1 MPSENTAL
9 SDVIIV
15 FNAGSS
21 SLKFTVFQIEKKTT
35 IKKLIKGRLE
45 YDIDTF
51 HFFASDQNDQLI
63 EHATYP
69 LSQKKPLEHLFSW
82 LAEHEQG
89 RHNIVGVGH
98 RIVHGGPNFLA
109 PVQVT
114 PEVLVQLEALTPFA
128 PLHQP
133 QTLAP
138 VHAITDYR
146 PDLIQIACF
155 DTAFHRTM
163 PDIARLLPLP
173 RRYAD
178 KGVCRYGFHGLSY
191 DFLTQRLCQIDP
203 ALANGKTVLAHLGNG
218 ASLCALKEGKSL
230 ETTMGFSALDGLM
243 MGSRCGMIDP
253 GALLYM
259 IKEEKAD
266 WNTVVNTLYHQSG
279 LLGVSGVSSDMRVL
293 REHMTTEP
301 DTVLRGHIQQAL
313 SLSAY
318 RIVEEIGAL
327 AAIMEGLDGLV
338 FTAGIGEHDALLRQD
353 VCLALGWLGLKL
365 DREANMRH
373 ASIISCPDSAIRVR
387 VEPTHEEL
395 VICQNVI
402 PFVQD
407 RL

>member
-1 MPSENTAL
+1 M
-9 SDVIIV
+9 SDIVIV

-21 SLKFTVFQIEKKTT
+21 SLKFTVFQIGKNAA

-45 YDIDTF
+45 YDVDTF

-69 LSQKKPLEHLFSW
+69 LREKKPLEHLFDW

-89 RHNIVGVGH
+89 QHNIIGVGH
-98 RIVHGGPNFLA
+98 RIVHGGPDFLA
-109 PVQVT
+109 PVQIT
-114 PEVLVQLEALTPFA
+114 PEVLTRLEAMTPFA

-138 VHAITDYR
+138 AHAIMAYR
-146 PDLIQIACF
+146 PELMQVACF

-173 RRYAD
+173 RRYGN
-178 KGVCRYGFHGLSY
+178 KGVRRYGFHGLSY
-191 DFLTQRLCQIDP
+191 DFLTQRLHQIDP
-203 ALANGKTVLAHLGNG
+203 ELANGRTILAHLGNG
-218 ASLCALKEGKSL
+218 ASLCALKNGQSQ

-259 IKEEKAD
+259 MKEEKAD
-266 WNTVVNTLYHQSG
+266 WDTVVNTLYHQSG

-293 REHMTTEP
+293 REHVHTEQDP
-301 DTVLRGHIQQAL
+301 LVRSHIEQAL
-313 SLSAY
+313 ALSAY

-327 AAIMEGLDGLV
+327 AAILEGLDGLV

-353 VCLALGWLGLKL
+353 VCQALGWLGLEL
-365 DREANMRH
+365 DKEANMQH
-373 ASIISCPDSAIRVR
+373 ASIISSPHSAIRVR

-395 VICQNVI
+395 VICQNVL
-402 PFVQD
+402 PFVQN